1 MGLSFMDEAALYASQ
16 RPVFEAESP
25 RRNVLDLH
33 AGSAAVFLADL
44 AVLVAVAIVETRH
57 ASLPAPGV
65 TAASLS
71 ADRWSNARD

>member
-1 MGLSFMDEAALYASQ
+1 MLGPYFGALSSPSNQ
-16 RPVFEAESP
+16 PIP

-44 AVLVAVAIVETRH
+44 AVLVAVAIVETRL
-57 ASLPAPGV
+57 ASLSTPRV
-65 TAASLS
+65 TAASPS